1 MVTATLVS
9 LLPYFSCRR
18 LIRLLFFSRDMYQNI
33 QQMFP
38 ELFYGRDKHPFVRR
52 VYSRQCRSEGN
63 HVQCGIFIEE
73 QATFESCVNCFHSP
87 KVTSAPAS
95 LNTARTVFAISLR
108 ADNIELRWLVSIRMI
123 WSGFIFTEAR
133 FVDVSTSPGMS

>member
-1 MVTATLVS
+1 
-9 LLPYFSCRR
+9 
-18 LIRLLFFSRDMYQNI
+18 MYQNI

-73 QATFESCVNCFHSP
+73 QATFESCVNCFHFGFYTEQAF
-87 KVTSAPAS
+87 VRFGCYFE
-95 LNTARTVFAISLR
+95 NG
-108 ADNIELRWLVSIRMI
+108 RMRI
-123 WSGFIFTEAR
+123 GLPSRITFTESDFR
-133 FVDVSTSPGMS
+133 SSQSEHGMTRTAL